1 MLSTSNLSAAQAET
15 YYTRE
20 DYYSAEETAHPTK
33 WVGKGAASLGLAGIV
48 NQQEFSQM
56 LSGQAPD
63 GRSLKGKV
71 VAPEKRRAATDF
83 TFSAPKSVSIA
94 ALVQQDARVLEAH
107 HQAVAKALSVLEERY
122 AQTRI
127 STEAG
132 RTKVTTGNIAAA
144 VFTHSTSREAEP
156 QLHSHCVVM
165 NATQLDDGRWFS
177 LSNEGAI
184 ANQKLLGQIYQN
196 ELAVALKQQG
206 YGIEPKPHGQFELAG
221 YSPDLLKAFSTRRQ
235 QILKLIEEWEATG
248 SENNR
253 TMRETATLVSRK
265 RKPKEVDEGLLQRGW
280 NALIQLKGLELPE
293 LPEGATQTVG
303 DQPSVYSTI
312 DAAIQHCGE
321 RESVFRRTTL
331 ERFVFEHELGAQEF
345 EAIEGAIADS
355 PELIKVADGKFTTQT
370 ALNLELN
377 TIRLMQQGRGQVAAI
392 VPNGTQLDSLVNH
405 SLNPEQKNAVEM
417 AATTPDAVMAWQGV
431 AGAGKTYALSVLK
444 ELAQGQGYDIRG
456 LAPSAEAAHVLG
468 ESLGIETTTV
478 AGRLVSD
485 TPDQAPQP
493 TLWIVDEAGLLSMKD
508 AHALLRR
515 AALEQARVLLVGDTR
530 QLSAVEAGNPFKSL
544 QAGGMTT
551 AYLRTH
557 RRQQTGVLR
566 SVVEFVSQG
575 QISEGI
581 EILAQ
586 AGFVKEGAQA
596 QDRIQQVAADYLAL
610 AAEDR
615 ESTLVLAGT
624 NAERLAL
631 TQVMRSGLQDERA
644 LGADG
649 FVMQSLRRK
658 DLTTA
663 QASYLKA
670 YAPGDVLVPIQDYRK
685 QGLLR
690 GEQYR
695 VIAVNSEAQ
704 QVVLE
709 TPNGSVLSIS
719 PAACPRKTVYATQ
732 SIPIAVGDRLRWTR
746 NNPKAGIR
754 NGQGFV
760 VTGLESDGTAT
771 IRDGSGQIA
780 TINLS
785 GNQYIDYAWVST
797 TYSSQGK
804 TAERVLALL
813 GETTN
818 REAFYVAISR
828 AKRAVTL
835 YTTSQADLVQLAQV
849 SRAKEN
855 VSDYMPLT
863 QQVMTYGQ
871 HEQQEQR
878 QPEPIPGFDPRAVGE
893 RIGQRVAEQFRAAAS
908 RDLRQ
913 HAAGVAPRRSRPD
926 LGRGF
931 GNATPALESELGVLG
946 RAIAAYRQRRDL
958 FRCAGDLA
966 GAVAAVNRGLEQ
978 LERAAQDRAEVA
990 AAVDR
995 LARAAERQNRR
1006 QRETKYSGVLDVE
1019 GSSRFIEVNTGSEGE
1034 IHSPPPP
1041 QENSNREQYYQ
1052 MWQQYSQK
1060 VSYSNAA
1067 ELDFKVGHQA
1077 FEAGVSQKEIAL
1089 MLVAGSPTVKHMMQ
1103 EQRKLQAMKYVNRV
1117 AQLSCQGRQQHIQP
1131 KVFRQH
1137 QLEIGD

>member
-15 YYTRE
+15 YYTKE
-20 DYYSAEETAHPTK
+20 DYYSAEEKAHPTK
-33 WVGKGAASLGLAGIV
+33 WVGKGAASLGLDGVV

-56 LSGQAPD
+56 LSGQAP
-63 GRSLKGKV
+63 GGQSLTGKV
-71 VAPEKRRAATDF
+71 VDPEKRRAATDF

-94 ALVQQDARVLEAH
+94 ALVQQDKRVLAAH

-122 AQTRI
+122 AQTRV

-165 NATQLDDGRWFS
+165 NATQLADGRWFS
-177 LSNEGAI
+177 LSNEAAI

-206 YGIEPKPHGQFELAG
+206 YRIEPMAHGQFELVG
-221 YSPDLLKAFSTRRQ
+221 YSPELLKAFSTRRQ

-253 TMRETATLVSRK
+253 AMRETATLVSRK
-265 RKPKEVDEGLLQRGW
+265 RKPKEVDEELLQRGW

-293 LPEGATQTVG
+293 LPKGTTQAIG
-303 DQPSVYSTI
+303 DQPSATSVI
-312 DAAIQHCGE
+312 DTAIQHCGE
-321 RESVFRRTTL
+321 RESVFRRTAL
-331 ERFVFEHELGAQEF
+331 ERFVFEHELGAQNF
-345 EAIEGAIADS
+345 EVLQQAIADS
-355 PELIKVADGKFTTQT
+355 PELIRVADSKFTTQT

-377 TIRLMQQGRGQVAAI
+377 TIRLMQQGRGHVGAI
-392 VPNGTQLDSLVNH
+392 VPSGTRLDGLTSH
-405 SLNPEQKNAVEM
+405 SLNPEQQNAVEM

-444 ELAQGQGYDIRG
+444 ALAQGQGYDIRG

-478 AGRLVSD
+478 AGLLISQPLD
-485 TPDQAPQP
+485 EPPQP
-493 TLWIVDEAGLLSMKD
+493 ALWIVDEAGLLSMKD

-544 QAGGMTT
+544 QAGGMAT
-551 AYLRTH
+551 AYLETH
-557 RRQQTGVLR
+557 RRQQNGVLR
-566 SVVEFVSQG
+566 SAVELVAQG
-575 QISEGI
+575 QVSEGI
-581 EILAQ
+581 ELLTQ
-586 AGFVKEGAQA
+586 TGCVKEEAQT
-596 QDRIQQVAADYLAL
+596 QERIQQVAADYLAL
-610 AAEDR
+610 TAEER
-615 ESTLVLAGT
+615 EKTLVLAGT

-631 TQVMRSGLQDERA
+631 TQAMRSGLQDEEA

-658 DLTTA
+658 ELTMA

-670 YAPGDVLVPIQDYRK
+670 YAPGGVLVPIQDYRK
-685 QGLLR
+685 QGLIR

-695 VIAVNSEAQ
+695 VIAVNPEAQ

-709 TPNGSVLSIS
+709 TPSGSVLSINPS
-719 PAACPRKTVYATQ
+719 LCPRKTVYTTQ
-732 SIPIAVGDRLRWTR
+732 SIPVAVGDRLKWTR
-746 NNPKAGIR
+746 NNSKAGIR

-760 VTGLESDGTAT
+760 VTGLETDGTAT
-771 IRDGSGQIA
+771 IRDGSGQTS

-804 TAERVLALL
+804 TAERVMALL
-813 GETTN
+813 AETTN

-835 YTTSQADLVQLAQV
+835 YTSSQANLVRLAQV

-855 VSDYMPLT
+855 VSDYVPLT

-871 HEQQEQR
+871 HEQREER
-878 QPEPIPGFDPRAVGE
+878 PPEPIPGFDPRAMGE
-893 RIGQRVAEQFRAAAS
+893 RIGYRVAEQLRAAAG

-913 HAAGVAPRRSRPD
+913 HAAGAAPRRPCPD
-926 LGRGF
+926 LGGRF
-931 GNATPALESELGVLG
+931 GDVAAALEPELGALG
-946 RAIAAYRQRRDL
+946 RAIAAYRQRRDFL
-958 FRCAGDLA
+958 RCAGNLA
-966 GAVAAVNRGLEQ
+966 GAVEAVNCGFKQ
-978 LERAAQDRAEVA
+978 LERAAQDRVSLA

-995 LARAAERQNRR
+995 LARAVGR
-1006 QRETKYSGVLDVE
+1006 TVG
-1019 GSSRFIEVNTGSEGE
+1019 
-1034 IHSPPPP
+1034 
-1041 QENSNREQYYQ
+1041 REQQ
-1052 MWQQYSQK
+1052 RVEASEPSKANSREQLLARWEHYSAGLP
-1060 VSYSNAA
+1060 AA
-1067 ELDFKVGHQA
+1067 SLEWRVAQRALRDGCSA
-1077 FEAGVSQKEIAL
+1077 KEVTL
-1089 MLVAGSPTVKHMMQ
+1089 MLVAGSEVVRQIYDKQGRKEAIAFTQHMMHNASQ
-1103 EQRKLQAMKYVNRV
+1103 IGSCPSRVNDKTQRPAEE
-1117 AQLSCQGRQQHIQP
+1117 
-1131 KVFRQH
+1131 
-1137 QLEIGD
+1137 LEL

>member
-15 YYTRE
+15 YYTHE
-20 DYYSAEETAHPTK
+20 DYYSAEESAHPTQ
-33 WVGKGAASLGLAGIV
+33 WVGKGAASLGLAGTV
-48 NQQEFSQM
+48 SQEAFSQM

-63 GRSLKGKV
+63 GRSLTGKV
-71 VAPEKRRAATDF
+71 VDPEKRRAATDF

-94 ALVQQDARVLEAH
+94 ALVQQDERVLEAH
-107 HQAVAKALSVLEERY
+107 HQAVAKALSVLEERH

-165 NATQLDDGRWFS
+165 NATQLADGRWFS
-177 LSNEGAI
+177 LSNEAAI

-206 YGIEPKPHGQFELAG
+206 YQIEPKAHGQFELTG

-253 TMRETATLVSRK
+253 SMRETATLVSRK

-280 NALIQLKGLELPE
+280 DALIQLKGLELPE
-293 LPEGATQTVG
+293 LPEGVVRSPAAL
-303 DQPSVYSTI
+303 PSAQSVI

-331 ERFVFEHELGAQEF
+331 ERFVFEHELGAQNF
-345 EAIEGAIADS
+345 EALQQTIAHS
-355 PELIKVADGKFTTQT
+355 PELIRVADGKFTTQT

-377 TIRLMQQGRGQVAAI
+377 TIRLMQQGRGQVI
-392 VPNGTQLDSLVNH
+392 PLVPSGTQLESLVSH
-405 SLNPEQKNAVEM
+405 TLNPEQQNAVEM
-417 AATTPDAVMAWQGV
+417 AATTPDTVMAWQGV

-444 ELAQGQGYDIRG
+444 DLAQAQGYMIRG

-478 AGRLVSD
+478 AGLLVSD

-493 TLWIVDEAGLLSMKD
+493 TLWMVDEAGLLSMKD
-508 AHALLRR
+508 AQALMRR

-551 AYLRTH
+551 AYLETH
-557 RRQQTGVLR
+557 RRQQNGVLR
-566 SVVEFVSQG
+566 SAVELVAQG
-575 QISEGI
+575 QVSEGI
-581 EILAQ
+581 ELLAQ
-586 AGFVKEGAQA
+586 AGYVKEGAETRE
-596 QDRIQQVAADYLAL
+596 RIQQVATDYLAL
-610 AAEDR
+610 AAGER
-615 ESTLVLAGT
+615 ATTLVLAGT
-624 NAERLAL
+624 NMERLAL
-631 TQVMRSGLQDERA
+631 TQMMRVGLQHEGA

-670 YAPGDVLVPIQDYRK
+670 YAVGDVLVPIQDYRT
-685 QGLLR
+685 QGLIR

-695 VIAVNSEAQ
+695 VIGVNSEAQ

-709 TPNGSVLSIS
+709 TPSGSVLSIN
-719 PAACPRKTVYATQ
+719 PAACPRKTLYTTQ
-732 SIPIAVGDRLRWTR
+732 SISVAVGDRLRWTR
-746 NNPKAGIR
+746 NDPKAGIR

-760 VTGLESDGTAT
+760 VTGLEADGTAT
-771 IRDGSGQIA
+771 IQDGAGQTS

-785 GNQYIDYAWVST
+785 GNQYVDYAWVST

-835 YTTSQADLVQLAQV
+835 YTTSQADLVRLAQV

-855 VSDYMPLT
+855 VSDYVPLT

-871 HEQQEQR
+871 HEQREQR

-893 RIGQRVAEQFRAAAS
+893 RIGHRVAEQLRAAAG

-913 HAAGVAPRRSRPD
+913 HAAGAAPRRPSPD
-926 LGRGF
+926 LGRGV
-931 GNATPALESELGVLG
+931 GNVATALEPELGVLS

-958 FRCAGDLA
+958 LRCTGDLA
-966 GAVAAVNRGLEQ
+966 GAVAAVNCGFEQ
-978 LERAAQDRAEVA
+978 LERTAQDRAGFA

-995 LARAAERQNRR
+995 VARAVGRTVEREQQGVDAPQPKLINT
-1006 QRETKYSGVLDVE
+1006 REQLLALWEKYSAGLPSASLELRVAQRALRD
-1019 GSSRFIEVNTGSEGE
+1019 GCSAKEVT
-1034 IHSPPPP
+1034 
-1041 QENSNREQYYQ
+1041 
-1052 MWQQYSQK
+1052 
-1060 VSYSNAA
+1060 
-1067 ELDFKVGHQA
+1067 
-1077 FEAGVSQKEIAL
+1077 L
-1089 MLVAGSPTVKHMMQ
+1089 MLVAGSETVRLIYDK
-1103 EQRKLQAMKYVNRV
+1103 
-1117 AQLSCQGRQQHIQP
+1117 QGRKEAIAFAKHIMTIAS
-1131 KVFRQH
+1131 QH
-1137 QLEIGD
+1137 QTPSTGTEHHSYGLEIGD

>member
-15 YYTRE
+15 YYTKE
-20 DYYSAEETAHPTK
+20 DYYSAEEAAHPTK
-33 WVGKGAASLGLAGIV
+33 WAGKGAASLGLAGVV
-48 NQQEFSQM
+48 NQQDFSQM
-56 LSGQAPD
+56 LSGHAP
-63 GRSLKGKV
+63 GGQSLTGKV
-71 VAPEKRRAATDF
+71 IDPEKRRAATDF

-94 ALVQQDARVLEAH
+94 AMVQQDERVLEAH
-107 HQAVAKALSVLEERY
+107 HQAVAKALEVLEERY
-122 AQTRI
+122 AQTRV

-165 NATQLDDGRWFS
+165 NATRLDDGRWFS

-206 YGIEPKPHGQFELAG
+206 YQIEHKAHGQFELTG
-221 YSPDLLKAFSTRRQ
+221 YSPNLLKAFSTRRQ

-253 TMRETATLVSRK
+253 AMRETATLVSRK

-303 DQPSVYSTI
+303 EPLLATSII

-321 RESVFRRTTL
+321 RESVFRRTAL
-331 ERFVFEHELGAQEF
+331 ERFVFEHELGMQGF
-345 EAIEGAIADS
+345 EAIEEAIADS
-355 PELIKVADGKFTTQT
+355 PELIKAAEGKFTTQT

-392 VPNGTQLDSLVNH
+392 VPSGTQVESLVSH
-405 SLNPEQKNAVEM
+405 SLNPEQQNAVEI
-417 AATTPDAVMAWQGV
+417 AATTPDTVMAWQGV
-431 AGAGKTYALSVLK
+431 AGAGKTYALRVLK
-444 ELAQGQGYDIRG
+444 ELAQSQGYDIRG

-468 ESLGIETTTV
+468 ESLGIQTTTV
-478 AGRLVSD
+478 DGLLVSQLLD
-485 TPDQAPQP
+485 EPLQP

-551 AYLRTH
+551 AYLETH

-566 SVVEFVSQG
+566 SAVELVAQG
-575 QISEGI
+575 QVSEGI
-581 EILAQ
+581 ELLAQ
-586 AGFVKEGAQA
+586 AGCVKEGAQP
-596 QDRIQQVAADYLAL
+596 QERIQQVAADYLAL
-610 AAEDR
+610 ATEEQEA
-615 ESTLVLAGT
+615 TLVLAGT

-631 TQVMRSGLQDERA
+631 TQAMRSGLQDEGA
-644 LGADG
+644 LGTDG
-649 FVMQSLRRK
+649 FLLQSLHRK

-685 QGLLR
+685 QGLIR

-695 VIAVNSEAQ
+695 VIAVNLEAQ
-704 QVVLE
+704 QVILE
-709 TPNGSVLSIS
+709 TPSGSVLSVD
-719 PAACPRKTVYATQ
+719 PTACPRKTIYTTQ
-732 SIPIAVGDRLRWTR
+732 SIQVTVGDRLRWTR

-760 VTGLESDGTAT
+760 VTGLESNGTAT
-771 IRDGSGQIA
+771 IQDGAGQTA
-780 TINLS
+780 TINLG

-835 YTTSQADLVQLAQV
+835 YTTSQADLVRLAQV

-855 VSDYMPLT
+855 VSDYVPLT
-863 QQVMTYGQ
+863 QQVPTYGQ
-871 HEQQEQR
+871 HEQQQQR
-878 QPEPIPGFDPRAVGE
+878 HPEPIPGFDPRAVGE
-893 RIGQRVAEQFRAAAS
+893 RIGQRVAEQLRTAAG

-913 HAAGVAPRRSRPD
+913 HTAGAPPRRPRPD
-926 LGRGF
+926 LGGGF
-931 GNATPALESELGVLG
+931 GDVAAALEPELGALG

-958 FRCAGDLA
+958 LRCTGELT
-966 GAVAAVNRGLEQ
+966 GAVEAVDCGLEQ
-978 LERAAQDRAEVA
+978 LERAAQDRVGLA

-995 LARAAERQNRR
+995 LARAVGRPVGRERNQ
-1006 QRETKYSGVLDVE
+1006 LDASE
-1019 GSSRFIEVNTGSEGE
+1019 PPKVNS
-1034 IHSPPPP
+1034 
-1041 QENSNREQYYQ
+1041 REQLLAR
-1052 MWQQYSQK
+1052 WEHYSAGLL
-1060 VSYSNAA
+1060 SASL
-1067 ELDFKVGHQA
+1067 ELRTAQRALRDGCSA
-1077 FEAGVSQKEIAL
+1077 KEVTL
-1089 MLVAGSPTVKHMMQ
+1089 MLVAGSETVRLIHDK
-1103 EQRKLQAMKYVNRV
+1103 
-1117 AQLSCQGRQQHIQP
+1117 QGKKEAIAFAQHIVTIASQQP
-1131 KVFRQH
+1131 AQAKPVHRQRH
-1137 QLEIGD
+1137 DIDLEIGD

>member
-15 YYTRE
+15 YYTKE
-20 DYYSAEETAHPTK
+20 DYYSAEEAAHPTK
-33 WVGKGAASLGLAGIV
+33 WVGKGAASLGLVGTV
-48 NQQEFSQM
+48 SQESFSHM
-56 LSGQAPD
+56 LSGQTPD
-63 GRSLKGKV
+63 GRSLMGKV
-71 VAPEKRRAATDF
+71 VEPEKRRAATDF

-94 ALVQQDARVLEAH
+94 ALVQQDERVLEAH
-107 HQAVAKALSVLEERY
+107 HQAVSKALEVLEERY

-132 RTKVTTGNIAAA
+132 RTKVTTGNTAAA

-165 NATQLDDGRWFS
+165 NATQLADGRWFS
-177 LSNEGAI
+177 LSNEAAI

-206 YGIEPKPHGQFELAG
+206 YQIEPKAHGQFELVG

-235 QILKLIEEWEATG
+235 QILKLIEEWEAMG

-253 TMRETATLVSRK
+253 AMRETATLVSRK

-293 LPEGATQTVG
+293 LPDGNIQAAG
-303 DQPSVYSTI
+303 DQPSATSVI

-331 ERFVFEHELGAQEF
+331 ERFVFAHELGAQGF
-345 EAIEGAIADS
+345 EAIEGAIAHS
-355 PELIKVADGKFTTQT
+355 PELIRVADGKFTTQT
-370 ALNLELN
+370 ALNLELK
-377 TIRLMQQGRGQVAAI
+377 TICLMQQGRGQVAAI
-392 VPNGTQLDSLVNH
+392 VPNGAQLDNLVSH
-405 SLNPEQKNAVEM
+405 TLNPEQQNAVEM
-417 AATTPDAVMAWQGV
+417 AVTTPDAVMAWQGV

-444 ELAQGQGYDIRG
+444 DLAQVQGYVIRG

-478 AGRLVSD
+478 AGLLVSD

-551 AYLRTH
+551 AYLETH
-557 RRQQTGVLR
+557 RRQQNGVLR
-566 SVVEFVSQG
+566 SAVELVAQG
-575 QISEGI
+575 QVSEGI

-586 AGFVKEGAQA
+586 AGCVKEGAQA
-596 QDRIQQVAADYLAL
+596 QERIQQVAADYLVL
-610 AAEDR
+610 ATEER

-624 NAERLAL
+624 NMERLAL
-631 TQVMRSGLQDERA
+631 TQAMRSGLQDEGT

-670 YAPGDVLVPIQDYRK
+670 YAMGDVLVPIQDYRK
-685 QGLLR
+685 QGLIR

-695 VIAVNSEAQ
+695 VIAVNPEAQ

-709 TPNGSVLSIS
+709 TPSGSVLSINPS
-719 PAACPRKTVYATQ
+719 LCPHKTVYATQ
-732 SIPIAVGDRLRWTR
+732 AISVAVGDKLRWTR

-754 NGQGFV
+754 NGQGFL
-760 VTGLESDGTAT
+760 VTGLEADGTAT
-771 IRDGSGQIA
+771 VRDGAGQTS
-780 TINLS
+780 TISLS

-835 YTTSQADLVQLAQV
+835 YTTSQADLVRLAQV

-855 VSDYMPLT
+855 VSDYMPLN

-871 HEQQEQR
+871 HEQR
-878 QPEPIPGFDPRAVGE
+878 QPESIPGFDPRAVGE
-893 RIGQRVAEQFRAAAS
+893 RIGERVAEQLRAATG
-908 RDLRQ
+908 RDLREY
-913 HAAGVAPRRSRPD
+913 AAGASPRRPCPD
-926 LGRGF
+926 FGRGF
-931 GNATPALESELGVLG
+931 GDVAAALEPELGALG
-946 RAIAAYRQRRDL
+946 RAIAAYRQRRDIL
-958 FRCAGDLA
+958 RCAGDIA
-966 GAVAAVNRGLEQ
+966 GAVAAIDCGLEQ
-978 LERAAQDRAEVA
+978 LERAAQDRVGLT
-990 AAVDR
+990 AAVNR
-995 LARAAERQNRR
+995 VTRAVGRTAGREQQGINSPEPKALNTRR
-1006 QRETKYSGVLDVE
+1006 QLLA
-1019 GSSRFIEVNTGSEGE
+1019 
-1034 IHSPPPP
+1034 
-1041 QENSNREQYYQ
+1041 QWEQY
-1052 MWQQYSQK
+1052 SAGLP
-1060 VSYSNAA
+1060 SGSL
-1067 ELDFKVGHQA
+1067 ELRVAQRALEDGRSA
-1077 FEAGVSQKEIAL
+1077 KEVAL
-1089 MLVAGSPTVKHMMQ
+1089 MLVAGSEVVRQIHD
-1103 EQRKLQAMKYVNRV
+1103 R
-1117 AQLSCQGRQQHIQP
+1117 QGKKEAIAFAQHIVTIASP
-1131 KVFRQH
+1131 HRTPSTGTKH
-1137 QLEIGD
+1137 HSYGLEIGD

>member
-15 YYTRE
+15 YYTKE
-20 DYYSAEETAHPTK
+20 DYYSAEEAAHPTK
-33 WVGKGAASLGLAGIV
+33 WVGKGAASLGLAGVV

-56 LSGQAPD
+56 LSGQATD
-63 GRSLKGKV
+63 GQVLTGKV
-71 VAPEKRRAATDF
+71 VDPEKRRAATDF

-94 ALVQQDARVLEAH
+94 ALVQQDERVLEAH
-107 HQAVAKALSVLEERY
+107 HQAVAKALAVLEERY
-122 AQTRI
+122 AQTRV

-165 NATQLDDGRWFS
+165 NATQLPDGRWFS
-177 LSNEGAI
+177 LSNEAAI

-206 YGIEPKPHGQFELAG
+206 YQIEPKAHGQFELAG
-221 YSPDLLKAFSTRRQ
+221 YSPELLKAFSTRRQ

-253 TMRETATLVSRK
+253 AMRETATLVSRK
-265 RKPKEVDEGLLQRGW
+265 RKPKGVDEGLLQRGW

-293 LPEGATQTVG
+293 LPEGVAHLP
-303 DQPSVYSTI
+303 DLSPSAQSAI
-312 DAAIQHCGE
+312 DSAIQHCGE

-331 ERFVFEHELGAQEF
+331 ERFVFEHELGMQDF
-345 EAIEGAIADS
+345 GLIQQAITHS
-355 PELIKVADGKFTTQT
+355 PELIRVTDGKFTTQT

-377 TIRLMQQGRGQVAAI
+377 TIRLMQQGRGQVDAI
-392 VPNGTQLDSLVNH
+392 VPSGTQLDSLMSH
-405 SLNPEQKNAVEM
+405 FLNPEQQNAVEM
-417 AATTPDAVMAWQGV
+417 AATTRDAVMAWQGV

-444 ELAQGQGYDIRG
+444 QLAQEKGYDIRG

-478 AGRLVSD
+478 AGLLVSD
-485 TPDQAPQP
+485 TPDQAIQP

-551 AYLRTH
+551 AYLETH
-557 RRQQTGVLR
+557 RRQQNGVLR
-566 SVVEFVSQG
+566 SAVELVAQG
-575 QISEGI
+575 QIGEGI
-581 EILAQ
+581 ELLAQ
-586 AGFVKEGAQA
+586 AGYVKEGAQP
-596 QDRIQQVAADYLAL
+596 QERIQQVAADYLAL
-610 AAEDR
+610 TIEERA
-615 ESTLVLAGT
+615 STLVLAGT
-624 NAERLAL
+624 NMERLAL
-631 TQVMRSGLQDERA
+631 TQAMRAGLQEQGV

-670 YAPGDVLVPIQDYRK
+670 YAVGDVLVPIQDYRK

-695 VIAVNSEAQ
+695 VVAVNAEAQ

-709 TPNGSVLSIS
+709 TPGGSVLSIN
-719 PAACPRKTVYATQ
+719 PAACPRKTVYTTQ
-732 SIPIAVGDRLRWTR
+732 AIPVAVGDRLRWTR

-760 VTGLESDGTAT
+760 VTGLEADGTTT
-771 IRDGSGQIA
+771 IQDAEGKTS
-780 TINLS
+780 TIDLS

-835 YTTSQADLVQLAQV
+835 YTTSQADLVRLAQV

-855 VSDYMPLT
+855 VSDYVPLT

-871 HEQQEQR
+871 HEQRQER
-878 QPEPIPGFDPRAVGE
+878 KPEPIPAFDPRAVGE
-893 RIGQRVAEQFRAAAS
+893 RIGNRVAEQLRAAAG
-908 RDLRQ
+908 RDLREY
-913 HAAGVAPRRSRPD
+913 AAGIAPRRPRPD
-926 LGRGF
+926 LGGGF
-931 GNATPALESELGVLG
+931 GDVAPALEPELGALG
-946 RAIAAYRQRRDL
+946 RAIAAYRQRRDFL
-958 FRCAGDLA
+958 RCAGDLA
-966 GAVAAVNRGLEQ
+966 GAVETVNCGFEQ
-978 LERAAQDRAEVA
+978 LERAAQDRAGFT

-995 LARAAERQNRR
+995 VARAVGRTIGREP
-1006 QRETKYSGVLDVE
+1006 QRIDAPEPKAVNTREQLLALWEKYSAGLPSASLELRVAQRALRD
-1019 GSSRFIEVNTGSEGE
+1019 GCSAKEVT
-1034 IHSPPPP
+1034 
-1041 QENSNREQYYQ
+1041 
-1052 MWQQYSQK
+1052 
-1060 VSYSNAA
+1060 
-1067 ELDFKVGHQA
+1067 
-1077 FEAGVSQKEIAL
+1077 L
-1089 MLVAGSPTVKHMMQ
+1089 MLVAGSEMVRQIHDRQGKQ
-1103 EQRKLQAMKYVNRV
+1103 EAI
-1117 AQLSCQGRQQHIQP
+1117 AFAQHIVKAAMLARPQ
-1131 KVFRQH
+1131 RQKNPSRDKNKGME
-1137 QLEIGD
+1137 LGD

>member
-15 YYTRE
+15 YYTKE
-20 DYYSAEETAHPTK
+20 DYYSAEEAAHPTK
-33 WVGKGAASLGLAGIV
+33 WVGKGAASLGLAGV
-48 NQQEFSQM
+48 VSQQAFRQM
-56 LSGQAPD
+56 LSGQDP
-63 GRSLKGKV
+63 GGQSLTGKV
-71 VAPEKRRAATDF
+71 VDPEKRRSATDF

-94 ALVQQDARVLEAH
+94 ALVQQDERVLEAH
-107 HQAVAKALSVLEERY
+107 HQAVAKALAVLEERY

-165 NATQLDDGRWFS
+165 NATQLADGRWFS
-177 LSNEGAI
+177 LSNEAAI

-196 ELAVALKQQG
+196 ELAVALRQQG
-206 YGIEPKPHGQFELAG
+206 YQIEPKAHGQFELAG
-221 YSPDLLKAFSTRRQ
+221 YSPELLKAFSTRRQ

-253 TMRETATLVSRK
+253 AMRETATLVSRK

-293 LPEGATQTVG
+293 LPKGTIQAMG
-303 DQPSVYSTI
+303 DQPSTNSVI

-331 ERFVFEHELGAQEF
+331 ERFVFEHELGAQGF
-345 EAIEGAIADS
+345 EAIQQAIVGS
-355 PELIKVADGKFTTQT
+355 PELIRVADGKFTTQT

-377 TIRLMQQGRGQVAAI
+377 TIRLMQHGRGQVGAI
-392 VPNGTQLDSLVNH
+392 VPSGTQLDSLTSY

-417 AATTPDAVMAWQGV
+417 AATTPDTVMAWQGV

-444 ELAQGQGYDIRG
+444 ELAQEEGYVIRG

-478 AGRLVSD
+478 AGLLVSD
-485 TPDQAPQP
+485 TSDQATQP

-515 AALEQARVLLVGDTR
+515 ATLEQARVLLVGDTR

-551 AYLRTH
+551 AYLETH
-557 RRQQTGVLR
+557 RRQQNGVLR
-566 SVVEFVSQG
+566 SAVELVAQG
-575 QISEGI
+575 QVSEGI

-586 AGFVKEGAQA
+586 AGYVKEGAQTHE
-596 QDRIQQVAADYLAL
+596 RIQQVAADYLAL
-610 AAEDR
+610 AAEER

-624 NAERLAL
+624 NMERLAL
-631 TQVMRSGLQDERA
+631 TQTMRSGLQDKGA

-685 QGLLR
+685 QGLRR

-695 VIAVNSEAQ
+695 VVAVNLETQ

-709 TPNGSVLSIS
+709 TPSGSVLSIN
-719 PAACPRKTVYATQ
+719 PAACPRKTVYTTQ
-732 SIPIAVGDRLRWTR
+732 SIQVAVGDRLKWTR

-760 VTGLESDGTAT
+760 VTEMEADGTVT
-771 IRDGSGQIA
+771 IQDAEGKTS
-780 TINLS
+780 TIDLS

-804 TAERVLALL
+804 TAEQVLALL

-828 AKRAVTL
+828 AKQAVIL
-835 YTTSQADLVQLAQV
+835 YTTSQADLVRLAKV

-855 VSDYMPLT
+855 VSDYVPLT
-863 QQVMTYGQ
+863 QQVITDGQ
-871 HEQQEQR
+871 HEQREER
-878 QPEPIPGFDPRAVGE
+878 QPEPIPSVDPKAVGE
-893 RIGQRVAEQFRAAAS
+893 RVGNRVAEQLRAAAG
-908 RDLRQ
+908 RDMREY
-913 HAAGVAPRRSRPD
+913 AAGAPPRRPYPD
-926 LGRGF
+926 VGRGV
-931 GNATPALESELGVLG
+931 GDVAAALEPEIGVLG

-958 FRCAGDLA
+958 LRCAGDLA
-966 GAVAAVNRGLEQ
+966 GAVAAVDCGLEQ
-978 LERAAQDRAEVA
+978 LERAAQDRVGLAT
-990 AAVDR
+990 AVDR
-995 LARAAERQNRR
+995 VARAVGRSVGRGQQRVDDLEPPKVNLREQLLARW
-1006 QRETKYSGVLDVE
+1006 
-1019 GSSRFIEVNTGSEGE
+1019 
-1034 IHSPPPP
+1034 
-1041 QENSNREQYYQ
+1041 EQY
-1052 MWQQYSQK
+1052 SAGLP
-1060 VSYSNAA
+1060 AA
-1067 ELDFKVGHQA
+1067 SLELRVAQRALRDGCSA
-1077 FEAGVSQKEIAL
+1077 KEVTL
-1089 MLVAGSPTVKHMMQ
+1089 MLVAGSETVRLIHDNQGKKEAINYAAYVVRIAGQQQMPTSERKAIILNVKPVMRSHNVTGIL
-1103 EQRKLQAMKYVNRV
+1103 LQTKI
-1117 AQLSCQGRQQHIQP
+1117 STTI
-1131 KVFRQH
+1131 
-1137 QLEIGD
+1137 

>member
-15 YYTRE
+15 YYTKE
-20 DYYSAEETAHPTK
+20 DYYSAEEKAHPTK
-33 WVGKGAASLGLAGIV
+33 WVGKGAASLGLAGVV

-56 LSGQAPD
+56 LFGQAPD
-63 GRSLKGKV
+63 GRSLTGKV
-71 VAPEKRRAATDF
+71 VDPEKRRAATDF

-94 ALVQQDARVLEAH
+94 ALVQQDERVVEAH

-144 VFTHSTSREAEP
+144 VFPHSTSREAEP
-156 QLHSHCVVM
+156 QLHSHCVVI

-177 LSNEGAI
+177 LSNEAAI

-196 ELAVALKQQG
+196 ELAIALKQQG
-206 YGIEPKPHGQFELAG
+206 YQIEPKAHGQFELAG

-235 QILKLIEEWEATG
+235 QILNLIEEWGATG

-253 TMRETATLVSRK
+253 AMRETATLVSRK

-293 LPEGATQTVG
+293 LPEGVG
-303 DQPSVYSTI
+303 PLAESSSSAPSII
-312 DAAIQHCGE
+312 DTAIQHCGE

-331 ERFVFEHELGAQEF
+331 ERFVFENALGVQGF
-345 EAIEGAIADS
+345 DAIEGAIAS
-355 PELIKVADGKFTTQT
+355 NPELIKVANGKFTTQT

-377 TIRLMQQGRGQVAAI
+377 TIRLVQQGRGQVGAI
-392 VPNGTQLDSLVNH
+392 VPSGTQLDNLKSH
-405 SLNPEQKNAVEM
+405 SLNPEQQKAVEM
-417 AATTPDAVMAWQGV
+417 AATTPDTVMAWQGV

-444 ELAQGQGYDIRG
+444 ELAQEQGYAIRG

-478 AGRLVSD
+478 AGLLVS
-485 TPDQAPQP
+485 QP
-493 TLWIVDEAGLLSMKD
+493 LDEPLQRTLWIVDEAGLLSMKD

-544 QAGGMTT
+544 QAGGMAT
-551 AYLRTH
+551 AYLETH

-566 SVVEFVSQG
+566 SAVELVAQG
-575 QISEGI
+575 QVSEGI

-586 AGFVKEGAQA
+586 AGCVREGDQT
-596 QDRIQQVAADYLAL
+596 QEQIRQVAADYLAL
-610 AAEDR
+610 ATEER
-615 ESTLVLAGT
+615 EATLVLAGT
-624 NAERLAL
+624 NIERLAL
-631 TQVMRSGLQDERA
+631 TQAIRGGLQDEGA

-670 YAPGDVLVPIQDYRK
+670 YAPGNVLVPIQDYRK
-685 QGLLR
+685 QGLIR

-695 VIAVNSEAQ
+695 VIAVNPEAQ

-709 TPNGSVLSIS
+709 TPSGSVLSVD
-719 PAACPRKTVYATQ
+719 PEACPRKTVYTTQ
-732 SIPIAVGDRLRWTR
+732 SISVAVGDRLKRTR

-760 VTGLESDGTAT
+760 VTELEADGTAV
-771 IRDGSGQIA
+771 IRDGAGQTS

-804 TAERVLALL
+804 TAEQVLALL

-835 YTTSQADLVQLAQV
+835 YTTSQANLVRLAQV

-855 VSDYMPLT
+855 VSDYVPLT

-871 HEQQEQR
+871 HDQREQQEQR
-878 QPEPIPGFDPRAVGE
+878 KPEPIPNFDPRAVGE
-893 RIGQRVAEQFRAAAS
+893 RIGQRVAEQLRAAAG
-908 RDLRQ
+908 RDLREY
-913 HAAGVAPRRSRPD
+913 AAGAPPRRPRPV
-926 LGRGF
+926 LGEGF
-931 GNATPALESELGVLG
+931 GDVAAALELKFGALG

-958 FRCAGDLA
+958 LQCAGDLA
-966 GAVAAVNRGLEQ
+966 GAIEAVNCSLEQ
-978 LERAAQDRAEVA
+978 LERAAQDRVGL
-990 AAVDR
+990 AAVVDR
-995 LARAAERQNRR
+995 IARAVGRPVRRKQQKLDTPEPPKVNSKEQLLARWETYSAGLPSASLELRVA
-1006 QRETKYSGVLDVE
+1006 QRALRDGCSVK
-1019 GSSRFIEVNTGSEGE
+1019 EVT
-1034 IHSPPPP
+1034 
-1041 QENSNREQYYQ
+1041 
-1052 MWQQYSQK
+1052 
-1060 VSYSNAA
+1060 
-1067 ELDFKVGHQA
+1067 
-1077 FEAGVSQKEIAL
+1077 L
-1089 MLVAGSPTVKHMMQ
+1089 MLVAGSETVRLIYDK
-1103 EQRKLQAMKYVNRV
+1103 
-1117 AQLSCQGRQQHIQP
+1117 QGRKEAIAFAQHMVTLASQQQAQTKPGFSHGRSLQIE
-1131 KVFRQH
+1131 
-1137 QLEIGD
+1137 LGD

>member
-15 YYTRE
+15 YYTHE
-20 DYYSAEETAHPTK
+20 DYYSAEEAAHPTK
-33 WVGKGAASLGLAGIV
+33 WVGKGAASLGLAGVV

-63 GRSLKGKV
+63 GRSLTGKV
-71 VAPEKRRAATDF
+71 VDPEKRRAATDF

-94 ALVQQDARVLEAH
+94 ALVQQDERVLEAH
-107 HQAVAKALSVLEERY
+107 HQAVAKAISVLEERY

-144 VFTHSTSREAEP
+144 VFTHATSREAEP

-165 NATQLDDGRWFS
+165 NATQLADGRWFS
-177 LSNEGAI
+177 LSNEAAI

-206 YGIEPKPHGQFELAG
+206 YQIEPKAHGQFELVG
-221 YSPDLLKAFSTRRQ
+221 YSPELLKAFSTRRQ
-235 QILKLIEEWEATG
+235 QILKLIEEWEASG

-253 TMRETATLVSRK
+253 AMRETATLVSRK

-293 LPEGATQTVG
+293 LPESNPQTV
-303 DQPSVYSTI
+303 DDLISATSVVDT
-312 DAAIQHCGE
+312 AIQHCGE

-331 ERFVFEHELGAQEF
+331 ERFVFEHELGAQGF
-345 EAIEGAIADS
+345 EAIEGAIAKS
-355 PELIKVADGKFTTQT
+355 PELIRVSDGKLTTQT

-377 TIRLMQQGRGQVAAI
+377 TIRLMQQGRGQVTAI
-392 VPNGTQLDSLVNH
+392 VPSSAQLDSLVRH
-405 SLNPEQKNAVEM
+405 SLNPEQQIAVEA

-444 ELAQGQGYDIRG
+444 ELAQGQGYMIRG

-478 AGRLVSD
+478 AGLLVSQPLD
-485 TPDQAPQP
+485 VLPQP
-493 TLWIVDEAGLLSMKD
+493 TLWIVDEAGLLSMRD

-515 AALEQARVLLVGDTR
+515 ATLEQARVLLVGDTR

-551 AYLRTH
+551 AYLETH

-566 SVVEFVSQG
+566 SAVELVAQG
-575 QISEGI
+575 QVSEGI
-581 EILAQ
+581 ELLAQ
-586 AGFVKEGAQA
+586 AGYVKEGSQT
-596 QDRIQQVAADYLAL
+596 QERIKQVAADYLTL
-610 AAEDR
+610 AAGDR
-615 ESTLVLAGT
+615 EATLVLAGT

-631 TQVMRSGLQDERA
+631 TQAMRSGLQDEGA
-644 LGADG
+644 LGADS

-685 QGLLR
+685 QGLSR

-695 VIAVNSEAQ
+695 VIAVNPEAQ

-709 TPNGSVLSIS
+709 TPSGSVLSIN
-719 PAACPRKTVYATQ
+719 PAACPRKTVYTTQ
-732 SIPIAVGDRLRWTR
+732 AIPVAVGDRLKWTR
-746 NNPKAGIR
+746 NNSKAGIR

-760 VTGLESDGTAT
+760 VTGLEADGIAT
-771 IRDGSGQIA
+771 IQDGAGQTA

-828 AKRAVTL
+828 AKRSVTL
-835 YTTSQADLVQLAQV
+835 YTTSQANLVRLAQV

-855 VSDYMPLT
+855 VSDYVPLT
-863 QQVMTYGQ
+863 EQVITYGQ
-871 HEQQEQR
+871 HEQRKEQ
-878 QPEPIPGFDPRAVGE
+878 QPETISSFDPRAVGE
-893 RIGQRVAEQFRAAAS
+893 RIGQRVAEQLRAATG
-908 RDLRQ
+908 RDL
-913 HAAGVAPRRSRPD
+913 HEHSAGAAPGRSRPD
-926 LGRGF
+926 SWRGF
-931 GNATPALESELGVLG
+931 GDVAATLEPELGVLG
-946 RAIAAYRQRRDL
+946 RAIAAYRQRRN
-958 FRCAGDLA
+958 FVRCAGDLA
-966 GAVAAVNRGLEQ
+966 GAVAAVNCGLEQ
-978 LERAAQDRAEVA
+978 LGRAAQDRAGLA

-995 LARAAERQNRR
+995 LTRAIGRTVG
-1006 QRETKYSGVLDVE
+1006 REPQKLDAPEPKVTNTREQLLALWGKYSA
-1019 GSSRFIEVNTGSEGE
+1019 GSPSTSLELRVAQRAFRDGYSAKEVT
-1034 IHSPPPP
+1034 
-1041 QENSNREQYYQ
+1041 
-1052 MWQQYSQK
+1052 
-1060 VSYSNAA
+1060 
-1067 ELDFKVGHQA
+1067 
-1077 FEAGVSQKEIAL
+1077 L
-1089 MLVAGSPTVKHMMQ
+1089 MLVAGSEVVRQIHDRQGKQ
-1103 EQRKLQAMKYVNRV
+1103 EAI
-1117 AQLSCQGRQQHIQP
+1117 AFAQHIVKIAGQQP
-1131 KVFRQH
+1131 TQRAQRSRQRECNK
-1137 QLEIGD
+1137 LEIDSF

>member
-15 YYTRE
+15 YYTHE
-20 DYYSAEETAHPTK
+20 DYYSAEEAAHPTK
-33 WVGKGAASLGLAGIV
+33 WVGKGAASLGLAGVV
-48 NQQEFSQM
+48 NQQEFSQL

-63 GRSLKGKV
+63 GQTLTGKV
-71 VAPEKRRAATDF
+71 VDPEKRRAATDF

-94 ALVQQDARVLEAH
+94 ALVQQDERVLEAH
-107 HQAVAKALSVLEERY
+107 HQAVTKALSVLEERY
-122 AQTRI
+122 AQTRV

-132 RTKVTTGNIAAA
+132 RTKVITGNIATA

-165 NATQLDDGRWFS
+165 NATQLADGRWFS
-177 LSNEGAI
+177 LSNEAAI

-206 YGIEPKPHGQFELAG
+206 YQIEPKAHGQFELAG
-221 YSPDLLKAFSTRRQ
+221 YSPELLKAFSTRRQ

-253 TMRETATLVSRK
+253 ALRETATLVSRK

-280 NALIQLKGLELPE
+280 NALIQLKGLELPD
-293 LPEGATQTVG
+293 LPESTTQAVS
-303 DQPSVYSTI
+303 DQPSATSVI
-312 DAAIQHCGE
+312 DTAIQHCGE

-331 ERFVFEHELGAQEF
+331 ERFVFEHELGVQGF
-345 EAIEGAIADS
+345 EAIEGAIAHN
-355 PELIKVADGKFTTQT
+355 PELIRVADGKFTTQT

-377 TIRLMQQGRGQVAAI
+377 TIRLMQQGRGQVGAI
-392 VPNGTQLDSLVNH
+392 VPTGTRLDSLVSH
-405 SLNPEQKNAVEM
+405 SLNSEQQNAVEM
-417 AATTPDAVMAWQGV
+417 AATTLDRVMAWQGV

-444 ELAQGQGYDIRG
+444 DLAQAQGYMIRG

-478 AGRLVSD
+478 AGLLVSD

-515 AALEQARVLLVGDTR
+515 AVLEQARVLLVGDTR

-544 QAGGMTT
+544 QAGGMKT
-551 AYLRTH
+551 AYLETH

-566 SVVEFVSQG
+566 SAVELVAQG
-575 QISEGI
+575 QVSEGI
-581 EILAQ
+581 ELLAQ
-586 AGFVKEGAQA
+586 VGCVKEGAQS
-596 QDRIQQVAADYLAL
+596 QERIQQVSADYLAL
-610 AAEDR
+610 SAEER

-631 TQVMRSGLQDERA
+631 TQAMRSGLQDEGA

-685 QGLLR
+685 QGLIR

-695 VIAVNSEAQ
+695 VIAVNSEVQ
-704 QVVLE
+704 QVMLE
-709 TPNGSVLSIS
+709 TPGGSVLSVD
-719 PAACPRKTVYATQ
+719 PAACPRKTVYTTQ
-732 SIPIAVGDRLRWTR
+732 SIPIAVGDKLKWTR
-746 NNPKAGIR
+746 NNSKAGIR
-754 NGQGFV
+754 NGQGLV
-760 VTGLESDGTAT
+760 VTRLESDGTAT
-771 IRDGSGQIA
+771 IQDGAGHTAI
-780 TINLS
+780 INLS
-785 GNQYIDYAWVST
+785 GNQYVDYAWVST

-828 AKRAVTL
+828 AKQAVTL
-835 YTTSQADLVQLAQV
+835 YTTSQADLVRLAQM
-849 SRAKEN
+849 SRTKEN
-855 VSDYMPLT
+855 VSDYVPLT
-863 QQVMTYGQ
+863 RQVMTYGQ
-871 HEQQEQR
+871 AEQREQR
-878 QPEPIPGFDPRAVGE
+878 QPEPIPSLDLRAVGE
-893 RIGQRVAEQFRAAAS
+893 CIGNRVAEQLRAATS

-913 HAAGVAPRRSRPD
+913 HTAGAVPRRPRPEIGRGVGGVAP
-926 LGRGF
+926 
-931 GNATPALESELGVLG
+931 ALELELGVLG
-946 RAIAAYRQRRDL
+946 RAIPAYRQRRYL
-958 FRCAGDLA
+958 LQCAGDFA
-966 GAVAAVNRGLEQ
+966 GAVEAVNCGLEQ
-978 LERAAQDRAEVA
+978 LERAAQDRVGLA

-995 LARAAERQNRR
+995 VARAVARTVRGEPQRKDAPEPPKANSREQLLARWEHYSAGLPSASLELRVA
-1006 QRETKYSGVLDVE
+1006 QRALRDGCSAK
-1019 GSSRFIEVNTGSEGE
+1019 EV
-1034 IHSPPPP
+1034 
-1041 QENSNREQYYQ
+1041 
-1052 MWQQYSQK
+1052 
-1060 VSYSNAA
+1060 
-1067 ELDFKVGHQA
+1067 
-1077 FEAGVSQKEIAL
+1077 AL
-1089 MLVAGSPTVKHMMQ
+1089 MLVAGSEVVRQIHD
-1103 EQRKLQAMKYVNRV
+1103 R
-1117 AQLSCQGRQQHIQP
+1117 QGKKEAIAFAQHI
-1131 KVFRQH
+1131 VTIASQH
-1137 QLEIGD
+1137 QSKKTQTMRRKESMEIEM

>member
-1 MLSTSNLSAAQAET
+1 MLSTSNLFAAQAET
-15 YYTRE
+15 YYTKE
-20 DYYSAEETAHPTK
+20 DYYSAEEAAHPTK
-33 WVGKGAASLGLAGIV
+33 WMGKGAASLGLAGVV

-63 GRSLKGKV
+63 GRSLTGKV
-71 VAPEKRRAATDF
+71 VDPEKRRAATDF
-83 TFSAPKSVSIA
+83 TFSAPKGISIA

-122 AQTRI
+122 AQTRV

-165 NATQLDDGRWFS
+165 NATQLADGRWFS
-177 LSNEGAI
+177 LSNESAI
-184 ANQKLLGQIYQN
+184 ANQKLLGQLYQN
-196 ELAVALKQQG
+196 ELAISLKQQG
-206 YGIEPKPHGQFELAG
+206 YRIEPKAHGQFELAG

-235 QILKLIEEWEATG
+235 QILKLIAEWEATG

-253 TMRETATLVSRK
+253 ALREVATLVSRK

-280 NALIQLKGLELPE
+280 DALIQLKGLELPE
-293 LPEGATQTVG
+293 LPEGIAQQPEASPATTYIV
-303 DQPSVYSTI
+303 DT
-312 DAAIQHCGE
+312 AIKHCGE

-331 ERFVFEHELGAQEF
+331 ERFVFEHELGMQGF
-345 EAIEGAIADS
+345 DAIEGAINEN
-355 PELIKVADGKFTTQT
+355 PELIRVTDGKLTTQT

-377 TIRLMQQGRGQVAAI
+377 TIRLMQQGRGQVGAI
-392 VPNGTQLDSLVNH
+392 VPSSNQVESLISH
-405 SLNPEQKNAVEM
+405 SLNPEQQNAVEM
-417 AATTPDAVMAWQGV
+417 AATTPDTVMAWQGV
-431 AGAGKTYALSVLK
+431 AGAGKTYALNVLK
-444 ELAQGQGYDIRG
+444 ELAHEQGYDIRG

-478 AGRLVSD
+478 AGLLVSQPSD
-485 TPDQAPQP
+485 EPPQP
-493 TLWIVDEAGLLSMKD
+493 SLWIVDEAGLLSMKA

-515 AALEQARVLLVGDTR
+515 AALEQAKVLLVGDTR

-551 AYLRTH
+551 AYLETH

-566 SVVEFVSQG
+566 SAVELVAQG
-575 QISEGI
+575 QVSEGI
-581 EILAQ
+581 ELLAQ
-586 AGFVKEGAQA
+586 AGCVKADAQPLD
-596 QDRIQQVAADYLAL
+596 QIQQVATDYLEL
-610 AAEDR
+610 TAEER
-615 ESTLVLAGT
+615 ERTLVLAGT
-624 NAERLAL
+624 NAERLTL
-631 TQVMRSGLQDERA
+631 TQAMRSGLQEQGV

-670 YAPGDVLVPIQDYRK
+670 YTSGDVLVPIQDYRK

-695 VIAVNSEAQ
+695 VIAVNAEAQ

-709 TPNGSVLSIS
+709 TPSGSVLSIN
-719 PAACPRKTVYATQ
+719 PAACPRKTVYTTQ
-732 SIPIAVGDRLRWTR
+732 SISVAVGDRLRWTR
-746 NNPKAGIR
+746 NNSKVGIR

-760 VTGLESDGTAT
+760 VTGLEADGTAT
-771 IRDGSGQIA
+771 VRDGAGQIA

-835 YTTSQADLVQLAQV
+835 YTTCQADLVRLAQV
-849 SRAKEN
+849 SKAKEN
-855 VSDYMPLT
+855 VSDYVPLT

-871 HEQQEQR
+871 HEQRER
-878 QPEPIPGFDPRAVGE
+878 KPEPIPSFDSRAVGE
-893 RIGQRVAEQFRAAAS
+893 RIGQHVAEQLRAAAG

-913 HAAGVAPRRSRPD
+913 YAAGAAPRRPCPD
-926 LGRGF
+926 PERRF
-931 GNATPALESELGVLG
+931 GDVAAALEPELGVLG

-958 FRCAGDLA
+958 LRCAGDLA
-966 GAVAAVNRGLEQ
+966 GAVAVVNCDFEQ
-978 LERAAQDRAEVA
+978 LERATQDRVSFA
-990 AAVDR
+990 AAVGRVTRAVGRTVERKQQKLDAPETTEVNSR
-995 LARAAERQNRR
+995 EQLLARWQHYSAGLPSASLELRVA
-1006 QRETKYSGVLDVE
+1006 QRALQDGCSAK
-1019 GSSRFIEVNTGSEGE
+1019 
-1034 IHSPPPP
+1034 
-1041 QENSNREQYYQ
+1041 
-1052 MWQQYSQK
+1052 
-1060 VSYSNAA
+1060 
-1067 ELDFKVGHQA
+1067 
-1077 FEAGVSQKEIAL
+1077 EATL
-1089 MLVAGSPTVKHMMQ
+1089 MLVAGSEMVRQIHDKQGKKDAIAFAQHVVTVATPHRTSSTVTKRHS
-1103 EQRKLQAMKYVNRV
+1103 R
-1117 AQLSCQGRQQHIQP
+1117 G
-1131 KVFRQH
+1131 
-1137 QLEIGD
+1137 LEIGD

>member
-15 YYTRE
+15 YYTHE
-20 DYYSAEETAHPTK
+20 DYYSAEEAAHPTK
-33 WVGKGAASLGLAGIV
+33 WVGKGAASLGLAGVV

-56 LSGQAPD
+56 LSGEAP
-63 GRSLKGKV
+63 GGQSLAGKTI
-71 VAPEKRRAATDF
+71 AREKRRAATDF
-83 TFSAPKSVSIA
+83 TFSSPKSVSIA
-94 ALVQQDARVLEAH
+94 ALVQQDERVLEAH

-122 AQTRI
+122 AQTRV

-165 NATQLDDGRWFS
+165 NATQLEDGRWFS
-177 LSNEGAI
+177 LSNEAAI

-196 ELAVALKQQG
+196 ELAVALRQQG
-206 YGIEPKPHGQFELAG
+206 YQIEPKAHGQFELAG
-221 YSPDLLKAFSTRRQ
+221 YSPELLKAFSTRRQ

-253 TMRETATLVSRK
+253 AMRETATLVSRK

-293 LPEGATQTVG
+293 LPEGVALLPETFSSAK
-303 DQPSVYSTI
+303 SVI

-321 RESVFRRTTL
+321 RESVFRRTML
-331 ERFVFEHELGAQEF
+331 ERFIFEHELGVQGF
-345 EAIEGAIADS
+345 EAIEGAIAHS
-355 PELIKVADGKFTTQT
+355 PELIRVADGKFTTQT

-377 TIRLMQQGRGQVAAI
+377 TIRLMQQGRGQVAPI
-392 VPNGTQLDSLVNH
+392 VPRGTQLDSLVNH
-405 SLNPEQKNAVEM
+405 SLNPEQQNAVEL
-417 AATTPDAVMAWQGV
+417 AATTPDTVMAWQGV
-431 AGAGKTYALSVLK
+431 AGAGKTYALSVLR
-444 ELAQGQGYDIRG
+444 ELAHGQGYNFRG

-478 AGRLVSD
+478 AGLLVSQPLD
-485 TPDQAPQP
+485 EPPQP

-544 QAGGMTT
+544 QAGGMGT
-551 AYLRTH
+551 AYLETH
-557 RRQQTGVLR
+557 RRQQNGVLR
-566 SVVEFVSQG
+566 SAVELVAQG

-586 AGFVKEGAQA
+586 AGCVKEGTQT
-596 QDRIQQVAADYLAL
+596 QERIQQVAVDYLAL
-610 AAEDR
+610 SAEER

-631 TQVMRSGLQDERA
+631 TQAIRAGLQDEGG
-644 LGADG
+644 LGVDS

-663 QASYLKA
+663 QASYPRA
-670 YAPGDVLVPIQDYRK
+670 YSVGDVLVPIQDYRK
-685 QGLLR
+685 QGLIR

-695 VIAVNSEAQ
+695 VIAVNPEAQ

-709 TPNGSVLSIS
+709 TPNGSVLSIN
-719 PAACPRKTVYATQ
+719 PALSPRKTVYTTQ
-732 SIPIAVGDRLRWTR
+732 SISVAVGDKLKWTR
-746 NNPKAGIR
+746 NNSQAGIR

-760 VTGLESDGTAT
+760 VTGLEADGTAVV
-771 IRDGSGQIA
+771 RDGAGQTS

-785 GNQYIDYAWVST
+785 GNQYIDYAWVNT

-835 YTTSQADLVQLAQV
+835 YTTSQADLVRLAQV

-855 VSDYMPLT
+855 VSDYVPLT
-863 QQVMTYGQ
+863 QQVITYGQ
-871 HEQQEQR
+871 HEQREQR
-878 QPEPIPGFDPRAVGE
+878 QPEPIPRFDPRAVGE
-893 RIGQRVAEQFRAAAS
+893 RIGQRVAEQLRAAAG
-908 RDLRQ
+908 RDLRE
-913 HAAGVAPRRSRPD
+913 HAASSAPRRPRPD
-926 LGRGF
+926 LGGGF
-931 GNATPALESELGVLG
+931 SGVTAALEPELGALG

-958 FRCAGDLA
+958 LRCAGDLA
-966 GAVAAVNRGLEQ
+966 GAVAAVNCGLEQ
-978 LERAAQDRAEVA
+978 LERATQDRVGLA

-995 LARAAERQNRR
+995 VARAIGRTVGRERNQLDASDSPKVNSREQLLARWEHYSAGLPAASLELRVA
-1006 QRETKYSGVLDVE
+1006 QRALRDGCSAK
-1019 GSSRFIEVNTGSEGE
+1019 EVT
-1034 IHSPPPP
+1034 
-1041 QENSNREQYYQ
+1041 
-1052 MWQQYSQK
+1052 
-1060 VSYSNAA
+1060 
-1067 ELDFKVGHQA
+1067 
-1077 FEAGVSQKEIAL
+1077 L
-1089 MLVAGSPTVKHMMQ
+1089 MLVAGSETVRLIYDK
-1103 EQRKLQAMKYVNRV
+1103 
-1117 AQLSCQGRQQHIQP
+1117 QGRKEAIAFARHIVKIASQQYKEYTQSP
-1131 KVFRQH
+1131 RQSVDNF
-1137 QLEIGD
+1137 IGG

>member
-1 MLSTSNLSAAQAET
+1 M
-15 YYTRE
+15 
-20 DYYSAEETAHPTK
+20 
-33 WVGKGAASLGLAGIV
+33 GKGAASLGLAGVV

-63 GRSLKGKV
+63 GQMLTGKV
-71 VAPEKRRAATDF
+71 VDPEKRRAATDF

-94 ALVQQDARVLEAH
+94 ALVQQDKRVLEAH

-127 STEAG
+127 STKAG

-177 LSNEGAI
+177 LSNESAI

-206 YGIEPKPHGQFELAG
+206 YQIEAKAHGQFELVG
-221 YSPDLLKAFSTRRQ
+221 YSPELLKAFSTRRQ
-235 QILKLIEEWEATG
+235 QILKLIEEWESTG

-253 TMRETATLVSRK
+253 AMRETATLVSRK

-280 NALIQLKGLELPE
+280 NALIQLKELELPE
-293 LPEGATQTVG
+293 LPEGIAPLAESSSSAT
-303 DQPSVYSTI
+303 SMI

-331 ERFVFEHELGAQEF
+331 ERFVFEHELGSQNF
-345 EAIEGAIADS
+345 ETVQGAIAES
-355 PELIKVADGKFTTQT
+355 PELIRVADGKFTTQT

-377 TIRLMQQGRGQVAAI
+377 TIRLMQQGRRQVAAI
-392 VPNGTQLDSLVNH
+392 VPSGTQVESLVSH
-405 SLNPEQKNAVEM
+405 SLNSEQQNAVEM
-417 AATTPDAVMAWQGV
+417 VATTPDTVMAWQGV

-444 ELAQGQGYDIRG
+444 ELAQSQWYDIRG

-478 AGRLVSD
+478 AGLLVSQPLD
-485 TPDQAPQP
+485 EPPQP

-508 AHALLRR
+508 AHALLLR
-515 AALEQARVLLVGDTR
+515 AALEQARVLLVGDTK

-551 AYLRTH
+551 AYLETH

-566 SVVEFVSQG
+566 SAVELVAQG
-575 QISEGI
+575 QVSEGI
-581 EILAQ
+581 ELLAQ
-586 AGFVKEGAQA
+586 AGCVKEGAQP
-596 QDRIQQVAADYLAL
+596 QERIQQVAVDYLAL
-610 AAEDR
+610 AAEER
-615 ESTLVLAGT
+615 EATLVLAGT
-624 NAERLAL
+624 NTERLAL
-631 TQVMRSGLQDERA
+631 TQAMRSRLQDEGA

-685 QGLLR
+685 QGLIR

-695 VIAVNSEAQ
+695 VIAVNAEAQ

-709 TPNGSVLSIS
+709 TPNGSVLSVD
-719 PAACPRKTVYATQ
+719 PAACPRKTVYRTQ
-732 SIPIAVGDRLRWTR
+732 AIPIAVGDRLKWTR
-746 NNPKAGIR
+746 NNSKAGIR

-760 VTGLESDGTAT
+760 VTGLEADGTAT
-771 IRDGSGQIA
+771 VRDGAGQTS
-780 TINLS
+780 TISLS
-785 GNQYIDYAWVST
+785 GNQYIDYGWVST

-828 AKRAVTL
+828 AKQAVTL
-835 YTTSQADLVQLAQV
+835 YTTSQADLVRLAQV

-855 VSDYMPLT
+855 VSDYVPLT

-871 HEQQEQR
+871 HERREQR

-893 RIGQRVAEQFRAAAS
+893 RIGQRVAEQLRAAAG

-913 HAAGVAPRRSRPD
+913 HAASAPPRRPRPD
-926 LGRGF
+926 LGGRF
-931 GNATPALESELGVLG
+931 GNVAAALEPELGVLG
-946 RAIAAYRQRRDL
+946 RAIAAYRERRDL
-958 FRCAGDLA
+958 LRCTGELA
-966 GAVAAVNRGLEQ
+966 GAVAAVNCGLEQ
-978 LERAAQDRAEVA
+978 LERTAQDRVGLA

-995 LARAAERQNRR
+995 I
-1006 QRETKYSGVLDVE
+1006 TT
-1019 GSSRFIEVNTGSEGE
+1019 EVGRTFG
-1034 IHSPPPP
+1034 
-1041 QENSNREQYYQ
+1041 REQRRVDAPEPPKVNLRGQ
-1052 MWQQYSQK
+1052 LLSRWEQYSAGLP
-1060 VSYSNAA
+1060 SASL
-1067 ELDFKVGHQA
+1067 ELRVAQRALRDGCSA
-1077 FEAGVSQKEIAL
+1077 KEVTL
-1089 MLVAGSPTVKHMMQ
+1089 MLVAGSETVRLIYNK
-1103 EQRKLQAMKYVNRV
+1103 
-1117 AQLSCQGRQQHIQP
+1117 QGRKEAIAFAQHIVKTARLQETEYTQ
-1131 KVFRQH
+1131 RISRNTI
-1137 QLEIGD
+1137 LEIER

>member
-1 MLSTSNLSAAQAET
+1 MLSTSNLSADQAET
-15 YYTRE
+15 YYTHE
-20 DYYSAEETAHPTK
+20 DYYSSEESAHPTK
-33 WVGKGAASLGLAGIV
+33 WVG
-48 NQQEFSQM
+48 
-56 LSGQAPD
+56 
-63 GRSLKGKV
+63 
-71 VAPEKRRAATDF
+71 T
-83 TFSAPKSVSIA
+83 KSVSIA
-94 ALVQQDARVLEAH
+94 ALVQQDERVLEAH

-127 STEAG
+127 STGAG
-132 RTKVTTGNIAAA
+132 RMKVTTGNIAAA
-144 VFTHSTSREAEP
+144 VFTHSTSRETEP

-165 NATQLDDGRWFS
+165 NATQLADGRWFS
-177 LSNEGAI
+177 LSNEAAI

-206 YGIEPKPHGQFELAG
+206 YQIEPKAHGQFELVG
-221 YSPDLLKAFSTRRQ
+221 YSPELLKAFSTRRQ

-253 TMRETATLVSRK
+253 AMRETATLVSRK

-293 LPEGATQTVG
+293 LPEGATQVIG
-303 DQPSVYSTI
+303 DQPSATSVI

-331 ERFVFEHELGAQEF
+331 ERFVFEHEFGVQGF
-345 EAIEGAIADS
+345 EAIEGAITHS
-355 PELIKVADGKFTTQT
+355 PELIRVADGKLTTQT

-392 VPNGTQLDSLVNH
+392 VPSGTQVGSLVSH
-405 SLNPEQKNAVEM
+405 SLNPEQQNAVEM
-417 AATTPDAVMAWQGV
+417 VATTPDSVMAWQGV
-431 AGAGKTYALSVLK
+431 AGAGKTYALRVLK
-444 ELAQGQGYDIRG
+444 ELAQSQGYDIRG

-468 ESLGIETTTV
+468 ESLGIQTTTI
-478 AGRLVSD
+478 AGLLVSQPLD
-485 TPDQAPQP
+485 EPLQP
-493 TLWIVDEAGLLSMKD
+493 TIWIVDEAGLLSMKD

-515 AALEQARVLLVGDTR
+515 ATLEQVRVLLVGDTR

-551 AYLRTH
+551 AYLETH

-566 SVVEFVSQG
+566 SAVELVAQG
-575 QISEGI
+575 QVSEGI
-581 EILAQ
+581 ELLAQ
-586 AGFVKEGAQA
+586 ARCVKEGSQT
-596 QDRIQQVAADYLAL
+596 QERIQQIAADYLAL
-610 AAEDR
+610 TTEER

-624 NAERLAL
+624 NPERLAL
-631 TQVMRSGLQDERA
+631 TQAMRSGLQNEGT
-644 LGADG
+644 LGADS

-685 QGLLR
+685 QGLIR

-709 TPNGSVLSIS
+709 TPSGSVLSIN
-719 PAACPRKTVYATQ
+719 PAACPRKTVYTTQ
-732 SIPIAVGDRLRWTR
+732 AIPIAVGDRLKWTR
-746 NNPKAGIR
+746 NNAKAGIR

-760 VTGLESDGTAT
+760 VTGLEADGTAT
-771 IRDGSGQIA
+771 IRDGAGQA
-780 TINLS
+780 STINLS
-785 GNQYIDYAWVST
+785 GNQYIDYDWVST

-835 YTTSQADLVQLAQV
+835 YTTSQADLVQLAQA

-855 VSDYMPLT
+855 VSDYVPLT

-871 HEQQEQR
+871 YEQR
-878 QPEPIPGFDPRAVGE
+878 QPDPIPSFDPRAVGE
-893 RIGQRVAEQFRAAAS
+893 RIGQRVAEQLRAAAGG
-908 RDLRQ
+908 DLREY
-913 HAAGVAPRRSRPD
+913 AAGVAPRRPRPD
-926 LGRGF
+926 SWRGF
-931 GNATPALESELGVLG
+931 GDVAAALEPELGALG
-946 RAIAAYRQRRDL
+946 RAIAAYRQRQDL

-966 GAVAAVNRGLEQ
+966 GAVTAANCGFEQ
-978 LERAAQDRAEVA
+978 LERATQDRADLA

-995 LARAAERQNRR
+995 LAGAVERPV
-1006 QRETKYSGVLDVE
+1006 G
-1019 GSSRFIEVNTGSEGE
+1019 
-1034 IHSPPPP
+1034 
-1041 QENSNREQYYQ
+1041 REQQ
-1052 MWQQYSQK
+1052 KLDTPEPLKVNSREQLLARWETYSAGLP
-1060 VSYSNAA
+1060 SASL
-1067 ELDFKVGHQA
+1067 ELRVAQRALRDGCSA
-1077 FEAGVSQKEIAL
+1077 KEVTL
-1089 MLVAGSPTVKHMMQ
+1089 MLVAGSEVVRQIHDK
-1103 EQRKLQAMKYVNRV
+1103 
-1117 AQLSCQGRQQHIQP
+1117 QGRKDAIAFASHVTKLASVACSVELEKASQQ
-1131 KVFRQH
+1131 KGLD
-1137 QLEIGD
+1137 LEIGD

>member
-15 YYTRE
+15 YYTHE
-20 DYYSAEETAHPTK
+20 DYYSAEEAAHPTK

-63 GRSLKGKV
+63 GRSLMGKV
-71 VAPEKRRAATDF
+71 VDPEKRRAATDF

-94 ALVQQDARVLEAH
+94 ALVQQDERVLAVH

-165 NATQLDDGRWFS
+165 NATQLEDGRWFS

-196 ELAVALKQQG
+196 ELAVALRQQG
-206 YGIEPKPHGQFELAG
+206 YQIEPKAHGQFELAG
-221 YSPDLLKAFSTRRQ
+221 YSPELLKAFSTRRQ

-253 TMRETATLVSRK
+253 AMRETATLVSRK

-293 LPEGATQTVG
+293 LPEGVALLPETFSSAK
-303 DQPSVYSTI
+303 SVI

-321 RESVFRRTTL
+321 RESVFRRTML
-331 ERFVFEHELGAQEF
+331 ERFIFEHELGVQGF
-345 EAIEGAIADS
+345 EAIEGAIAHS
-355 PELIKVADGKFTTQT
+355 PELIRVADGKFTTQT

-377 TIRLMQQGRGQVAAI
+377 TIRLMQQGRGQVGAI
-392 VPNGTQLDSLVNH
+392 VPSGTQLDSLASH
-405 SLNPEQKNAVEM
+405 SLNPEQQNAVEM
-417 AATTPDAVMAWQGV
+417 AATTPDSVMAWQGV

-444 ELAQGQGYDIRG
+444 ELTQGQGYDIQG

-478 AGRLVSD
+478 AGLLVSQPLD
-485 TPDQAPQP
+485 APPNP

-515 AALEQARVLLVGDTR
+515 ATLEQARVLLVGDTR

-544 QAGGMTT
+544 QARGMAT
-551 AYLRTH
+551 AYLETH
-557 RRQQTGVLR
+557 RRQQNGVLR
-566 SVVEFVSQG
+566 SAVELVAQG
-575 QISEGI
+575 QVSEGI
-581 EILAQ
+581 ELLAQ
-586 AGFVKEGAQA
+586 AGYVKEEAQA
-596 QDRIQQVAADYLAL
+596 QSRIQQVATDYLAL
-610 AAEDR
+610 TVEER
-615 ESTLVLAGT
+615 EASLVLAGT
-624 NAERLAL
+624 NVERLAL
-631 TQVMRSGLQDERA
+631 TQAMRSGLQEQGA

-670 YAPGDVLVPIQDYRK
+670 YVPGDVLVPIQDYRK
-685 QGLLR
+685 QGLIR

-695 VIAVNSEAQ
+695 VIAVNPEAQ

-709 TPNGSVLSIS
+709 TPSGSVLSVD
-719 PAACPRKTVYATQ
+719 PAACPRKTMYTTQ
-732 SIPIAVGDRLRWTR
+732 AIPIAVGDKLKWTR
-746 NNPKAGIR
+746 NNSKAGIR
-754 NGQGFV
+754 NGQGFM
-760 VTGLESDGTAT
+760 VTGLDADGTAT
-771 IRDGSGQIA
+771 IRDAAGQ
-780 TINLS
+780 TSTVNLS
-785 GNQYIDYAWVST
+785 GNQHIDYAWVST

-828 AKRAVTL
+828 AKQAVTL
-835 YTTSQADLVQLAQV
+835 YTTSQADLVRLAQV

-855 VSDYMPLT
+855 VSDYVPLT
-863 QQVMTYGQ
+863 QQVINHGQ
-871 HEQQEQR
+871 LLQREQR
-878 QPEPIPGFDPRAVGE
+878 EPEPIPSFDPRAVGE
-893 RIGQRVAEQFRAAAS
+893 RIGNRVAEQLRAAAG
-908 RDLRQ
+908 RDLRE
-913 HAAGVAPRRSRPD
+913 HAASAPPRRPRPD

-931 GNATPALESELGVLG
+931 GDVAAVLEPELGVLG

-958 FRCAGDLA
+958 LRCTGDLA
-966 GAVAAVNRGLEQ
+966 GAVEAVNCGFEQ
-978 LERAAQDRAEVA
+978 LERAAQDRVGLA
-990 AAVDR
+990 AAVDLVAR
-995 LARAAERQNRR
+995 AVGRTVGREQQKLEAPEPKVINMREQLLARWER
-1006 QRETKYSGVLDVE
+1006 YS
-1019 GSSRFIEVNTGSEGE
+1019 
-1034 IHSPPPP
+1034 
-1041 QENSNREQYYQ
+1041 
-1052 MWQQYSQK
+1052 
-1060 VSYSNAA
+1060 A
-1067 ELDFKVGHQA
+1067 ELPSASLELRVAQRALRDGCSA
-1077 FEAGVSQKEIAL
+1077 KEVTL
-1089 MLVAGSPTVKHMMQ
+1089 MLVAGSETVRLIHD
-1103 EQRKLQAMKYVNRV
+1103 R
-1117 AQLSCQGRQQHIQP
+1117 QGRKDAIAFAQHL
-1131 KVFRQH
+1131 VAVASNH
-1137 QLEIGD
+1137 QTLSIVTKHYSYGLEIGD

>member
-15 YYTRE
+15 YYTKE
-20 DYYSAEETAHPTK
+20 DYYSAEEAAQPTK
-33 WVGKGAASLGLAGIV
+33 WVGKGAASLGLAGVV

-56 LSGQAPD
+56 LSGQAP
-63 GRSLKGKV
+63 GGQTLTGKV
-71 VAPEKRRAATDF
+71 VDPEKRRAATDF

-94 ALVQQDARVLEAH
+94 ALVQQDGRVLEAH

-122 AQTRI
+122 AQTRV

-206 YGIEPKPHGQFELAG
+206 YQIEAKAHGQFELTG
-221 YSPDLLKAFSTRRQ
+221 YSPELLKAFSTRRQ

-253 TMRETATLVSRK
+253 AMRETATLVSRK

-280 NALIQLKGLELPE
+280 DALIQLKRLELPE
-293 LPEGATQTVG
+293 LPERTTQAIS
-303 DQPSVYSTI
+303 DQLSVTSVI

-331 ERFVFEHELGAQEF
+331 ERFVFEHELGMQGF
-345 EAIEGAIADS
+345 DAIEGAIASS
-355 PELIKVADGKFTTQT
+355 PELLRVADGKFTTQT
-370 ALNLELN
+370 ALNLELI
-377 TIRLMQQGRGQVAAI
+377 TIRLMQQGREQVTPI
-392 VPNGTQLDSLVNH
+392 VPNSTQLDCPKSH
-405 SLNPEQKNAVEM
+405 SLNPEQQNAVKM
-417 AATTPDAVMAWQGV
+417 AATATDAVMAWQGV

-444 ELAQGQGYDIRG
+444 ELAQTQGYDIRG

-468 ESLGIETTTV
+468 ESLEIEATTV
-478 AGRLVSD
+478 AGLLVSD

-551 AYLRTH
+551 AYLETH
-557 RRQQTGVLR
+557 RRQQNGVLR
-566 SVVEFVSQG
+566 SAVELVAQG
-575 QISEGI
+575 QVSEGI
-581 EILAQ
+581 ELLAQ
-586 AGFVKEGAQA
+586 AGYVREGIQT
-596 QDRIQQVAADYLAL
+596 QERIQQVAADYLAL
-610 AAEDR
+610 EVNER

-624 NAERLAL
+624 NVERLAL
-631 TQVMRSGLQDERA
+631 TQAMRSGLQDQGA

-685 QGLLR
+685 QGLIR

-695 VIAVNSEAQ
+695 VIAVNEEAQ

-709 TPNGSVLSIS
+709 TPSGSVLSVD
-719 PAACPRKTVYATQ
+719 PAACPRKTVYTTQ
-732 SIPIAVGDRLRWTR
+732 SIPVAVGDRLKWTR
-746 NNPKAGIR
+746 NNSKAGIR

-760 VTGLESDGTAT
+760 VTGLEADGTAT
-771 IRDGSGQIA
+771 IRDGAGQTA

-785 GNQYIDYAWVST
+785 GNQYIDYAWAST

-835 YTTSQADLVQLAQV
+835 YITSQADLVRLAQV

-855 VSDYMPLT
+855 VSDYVPLT

-878 QPEPIPGFDPRAVGE
+878 QPELIPSLAPRAMGE
-893 RIGQRVAEQFRAAAS
+893 RIGQRVAEQLRAATS
-908 RDLRQ
+908 RDLREY
-913 HAAGVAPRRSRPD
+913 AASVAPRRPRLD
-926 LGRGF
+926 LGRGV
-931 GNATPALESELGVLG
+931 GDVAAALEPELGALG

-966 GAVAAVNRGLEQ
+966 GAVAAVDCGLEQ
-978 LERAAQDRAEVA
+978 LERAAQDRVGLA
-990 AAVDR
+990 AAIDR
-995 LARAAERQNRR
+995 VARAVGR
-1006 QRETKYSGVLDVE
+1006 TVG
-1019 GSSRFIEVNTGSEGE
+1019 
-1034 IHSPPPP
+1034 
-1041 QENSNREQYYQ
+1041 REQPRVNAPEPRVLNTREQ
-1052 MWQQYSQK
+1052 LLRRWEQYSTGLP
-1060 VSYSNAA
+1060 SASL
-1067 ELDFKVGHQA
+1067 ELRVAQRALRDGCSAKDVG
-1077 FEAGVSQKEIAL
+1077 L
-1089 MLVAGSPTVKHMMQ
+1089 MLVAGSEVVRQIHD
-1103 EQRKLQAMKYVNRV
+1103 R
-1117 AQLSCQGRQQHIQP
+1117 QGKQDAIAFAQHIVKIASQQQSHAAYGLA
-1131 KVFRQH
+1131 KQRINE
-1137 QLEIGD
+1137 LEIDD